1 MISLGAILVNLVD
14 EILAS
19 PAGILGVSDGR
30 QQEITHTFVCIGRQE
45 YMAGRGIMLL
55 AKLQE

>member
-1 MISLGAILVNLVD
+1 MISLCAILVNLVD

-19 PAGILGVSDGR
+19 TAGILGFSDSWKS
-30 QQEITHTFVCIGRQE
+30 EVTHTFVHIGSQE
-45 YMAGRGIMLL
+45 YVARRSIMLL

>member
-19 PAGILGVSDGR
+19 TVGILCFSDWR
-30 QQEITHTFVCIGRQE
+30 QLEVTHTFVHIGSQE
-45 YMAGRGIMLL
+45 YMGRRSIMLL
-55 AKLQE
+55 PKL